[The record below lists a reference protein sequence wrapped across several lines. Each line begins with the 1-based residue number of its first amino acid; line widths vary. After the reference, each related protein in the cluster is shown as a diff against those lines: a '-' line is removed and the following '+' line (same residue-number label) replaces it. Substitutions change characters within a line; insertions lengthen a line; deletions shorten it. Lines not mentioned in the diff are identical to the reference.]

1 MKQII
6 KESIVGAI
14 ALTSIT
20 LFMAAAVIAIYKAA
34 GM

>member
-1 MKQII
+1 MRQII

-14 ALTSIT
+14 ALTSII